1 MEDVQKLMIVKDF
14 IKFVYLELGIKA
26 IPAVVFTEDTNF
38 TKEKRSFGSYDPNQN
53 SVVVY
58 VKSRNLADILRSLAH
73 ELVHHLQNEEQRIQ
87 PDSGETGSDIE
98 NEANAVA
105 GVLLRKYG
113 KINPMIYESQKES
126 LKILKEV
133 IKKSI

>member
-1 MEDVQKLMIVKDF
+1 MEEAKKLLIVKDF
-14 IKFVYLELGIKA
+14 IKFAYLELGIKTL
-26 IPAVVFTEDTNF
+26 PSVVFTEDNNF
-38 TKEKRSFGSYDPNQN
+38 TQSNRSFGSYSPNEY

-58 VKSRNLADILRSLAH
+58 TKSRNIADVLRSLAH

-87 PDSGETGSDIE
+87 PGSGDDGSDIE

-113 KINPMIYESQKES
+113 KINPLIYESKKES
-126 LKILKEV
+126 LQILKEV
-133 IKKSI
+133 IKRRL